1 MCLFNH
7 FRNAH
12 SLFVPEG
19 HAIPGRSCYIRKVMK
34 YLSVINLS
42 FLCPESGYTILLVI
56 SFLWHRWPARHLNLM
71 IWCWGQ
77 KVVYIWIVLKL
88 IDIIFSNIPVKYIKI
103 AHNTKTIAAFY
114 ISGTF
119 CPWHH
124 DIVNFGKVMLY
135 PEGHAIPRRSCYIR
149 KVMLYPEGDKV
160 WSISSPSG
168 YILQKAFFRHVP
180 AYLK

>member
-1 MCLFNH
+1 M
-7 FRNAH
+7 RTP
-12 SLFVPEG
+12 SLYQKVMLYRED
-19 HAIPGRSCYIRKVMK
+19 HAISGKSWNITVSLTEVFSVRNPDIQYSW
-34 YLSVINLS
+34 LSVFCGTDDRPLK
-42 FLCPESGYTILLVI
+42 
-56 SFLWHRWPARHLNLM
+56 LM
-71 IWCWGQ
+71 TWCWGQ

-119 CPWHH
+119 CPRHH